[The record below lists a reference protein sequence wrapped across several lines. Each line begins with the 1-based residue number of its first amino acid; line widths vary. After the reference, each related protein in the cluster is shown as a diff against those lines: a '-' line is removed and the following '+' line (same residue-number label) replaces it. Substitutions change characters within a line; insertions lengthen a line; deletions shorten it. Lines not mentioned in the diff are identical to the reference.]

1 MTIEE
6 VKTVIFRYIFGYCNT
21 QRVNSFDLD
30 GLHRWFTESRRHPR
44 KQLHKP
50 TATLYILPEKC
61 CKGFAEDNRN
71 SKYISV
77 NFGRFLTAHLLT
89 VPDMISTLLLICI
102 NQGQPK
108 KQYSDCTTRK
118 SIKKRKIMQANGQ
131 LSSSHIN
138 F

>member
-30 GLHRWFTESRRHPR
+30 GLHRWFTESRRHSS

-50 TATLYILPEKC
+50 TATLYILSKKC
-61 CKGFAEDNRN
+61 CKGFTEDNRN
-71 SKYISV
+71 SKYASV
-77 NFGRFLTAHLLT
+77 NFGCFLTAHLLT
-89 VPDMISTLLLICI
+89 VPDMISTPLLICI

-108 KQYSDCTTRK
+108 NSTPTAPLENPSKAQNHAS
-118 SIKKRKIMQANGQ
+118 KRSTE
-131 LSSSHIN
+131 LFTH
-138 F
+138 